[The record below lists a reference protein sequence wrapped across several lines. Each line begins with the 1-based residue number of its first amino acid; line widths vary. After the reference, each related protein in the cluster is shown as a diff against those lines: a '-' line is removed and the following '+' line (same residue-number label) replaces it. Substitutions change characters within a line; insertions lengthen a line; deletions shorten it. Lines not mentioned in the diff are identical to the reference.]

1 MIVDLPPSRIFAPPL
16 IWQAA
21 ADLLRWR
28 NAGGGLDRDK
38 AEGREMALPPGSL
51 RQRLH
56 LSLQSWTGRLRTR
69 SWFPHVPLALL
80 LVGGALKLLHI
91 DLGSDWQ
98 RYLALLMEGQFDA
111 RPGLLPPLL
120 IGLGQLAMAAG
131 LLMRSRVAWTMAVWL
146 VAAAIA
152 SLALGTHHSVP
163 TLIYFSCLLLA
174 LLAALSYFDRSS
186 LAASTLFALSSVM
199 MLVTYATLG
208 SYYLGAEFSPPIK
221 DLVTALYYAMIT
233 MTTVGYGDIV
243 PHTPESRLFA
253 VSVVVLGVAVFAT
266 SLTAVVSPMI
276 KRSLQRIVN
285 QKGRTMKRKDHY
297 VVIGNTSL
305 AINTWRE
312 LTKRG
317 QTVTR
322 LLREAPGESDQG
334 DVDMVV
340 GDSSD
345 IDVLRQA
352 GAHQAKAMLAMRD
365 DDAENAFTVLAV
377 KELGGGART
386 VAAVN
391 DARHLSRIKLVQPDV
406 IIAPQVLGGELTAM
420 LLTGEK
426 VTADFVL
433 ERVFQ

>member
-1 MIVDLPPSRIFAPPL
+1 MASEPLGQRIRPV
-16 IWQAA
+16 
-21 ADLLRWR
+21 LRRW
-28 NAGGGLDRDK
+28 AGI
-38 AEGREMALPPGSL
+38 L
-51 RQRLH
+51 RSH
-56 LSLQSWTGRLRTR
+56 G
-69 SWFPHVPLALL
+69 WFPHVPLALL
-80 LVGGALKLLHI
+80 VAGGALKLLHL
-91 DLGSDWQ
+91 DVGRDWQ
-98 RYLALLMEGQFDA
+98 RYLTLLMEGQFDQHA
-111 RPGLLPPLL
+111 AVLPPLL
-120 IGLGQLAMAAG
+120 IGLGQLAMSAG
-131 LLMRSRVAWTMAVWL
+131 LLMRSRLAWTMTVLMAI
-146 VAAAIA
+146 AAIV
-152 SLALGTHHSVP
+152 SLLVGRHHNVP
-163 TLIYFSCLLLA
+163 LVVYFSVVLLG
-174 LLAALSYFDRSS
+174 LLVGWQSFDRSS
-186 LAASTLFALSSVM
+186 LAASTLFAFTSVV
-199 MLVTYATLG
+199 MLVMYATLG

-266 SLTAVVSPMI
+266 SLTAVVAPMI
-276 KRSLQRIVN
+276 NRSLQRIVN

-312 LTKRG
+312 LVKRG
-317 QTVTR
+317 QAVTR
-322 LLREAPGESDQG
+322 LLRDAPEEGELA
-334 DVDMVV
+334 DVDIVV

-352 GAHQAKAMLAMRD
+352 GAHQAKAVLAMRD

-433 ERVFQ
+433 ERVFR

>member
-1 MIVDLPPSRIFAPPL
+1 
-16 IWQAA
+16 
-21 ADLLRWR
+21 
-28 NAGGGLDRDK
+28 
-38 AEGREMALPPGSL
+38 
-51 RQRLH
+51 
-56 LSLQSWTGRLRTR
+56 
-69 SWFPHVPLALL
+69 
-80 LVGGALKLLHI
+80 
-91 DLGSDWQ
+91 
-98 RYLALLMEGQFDA
+98 
-111 RPGLLPPLL
+111 
-120 IGLGQLAMAAG
+120 
-131 LLMRSRVAWTMAVWL
+131 
-146 VAAAIA
+146 
-152 SLALGTHHSVP
+152 
-163 TLIYFSCLLLA
+163 
-174 LLAALSYFDRSS
+174 
-186 LAASTLFALSSVM
+186 M
-199 MLVTYATLG
+199 MYATLG

-243 PHTPESRLFA
+243 PHTPEARLFA

-276 KRSLQRIVN
+276 NRSLQRIVN

-297 VVIGNTSL
+297 IVIGNSSL

-317 QTVTR
+317 QPVTR
-322 LLREAPGESDQG
+322 LLRDAPEEGELG
-334 DVDMVV
+334 DVDIVV

-352 GAHQAKAMLAMRD
+352 GAHEAKAVLAMRD

-377 KELGGGART
+377 KELGGSART

-433 ERVFQ
+433 QRVFQ

>member
-1 MIVDLPPSRIFAPPL
+1 MASESLVRHI
-16 IWQAA
+16 QAG
-21 ADLLRWR
+21 LHRWGGVLRKH
-28 NAGGGLDRDK
+28 G
-38 AEGREMALPPGSL
+38 
-51 RQRLH
+51 
-56 LSLQSWTGRLRTR
+56 
-69 SWFPHVPLALL
+69 WFPHVPLALL
-80 LVGGALKLLHI
+80 VAGGALKLLHL
-91 DLGSDWQ
+91 DVGRDWQ
-98 RYLALLMEGQFDA
+98 RYLALLMEGQFDQH
-111 RPGLLPPLL
+111 PGVLPPLL
-120 IGLGQLAMAAG
+120 IGLGQLTMSVG
-131 LLMRSRVAWTMAVWL
+131 LLMRSRLAWTMTVLMAM
-146 VAAAIA
+146 AAIV
-152 SLALGTHHSVP
+152 SLLVGLHHSVP
-163 TLIYFSCLLLA
+163 TLVYFSVVVLA
-174 LLAALSYFDRSS
+174 LLASWQAFDRSS
-186 LAASTLFALSSVM
+186 LAASTLFAFTSVV
-199 MLVTYATLG
+199 MLVMYATLG
-208 SYYLGAEFSPPIK
+208 SYYLGAAFTPPIK

-243 PHTPESRLFA
+243 PRTPESRLFA

-312 LTKRG
+312 LIKRG
-317 QTVTR
+317 QPVTR
-322 LLREAPGESDQG
+322 LLRDAPEEGELA
-334 DVDMVV
+334 DVDIVV

-352 GAHQAKAMLAMRD
+352 GAHQAKAVLAMRD

-377 KELGGGART
+377 KELGGSART

-433 ERVFQ
+433 ERVFR

>member
-1 MIVDLPPSRIFAPPL
+1 MASVPLRERFRLSLPQ
-16 IWQAA
+16 WAA
-21 ADLLRWR
+21 ALR
-28 NAGGGLDRDK
+28 K
-38 AEGREMALPPGSL
+38 HE
-51 RQRLH
+51 
-56 LSLQSWTGRLRTR
+56 
-69 SWFPHVPLALL
+69 WFPHVPLAIFLAA
-80 LVGGALKLLHI
+80 GALKMLHF
-91 DLGSDWQ
+91 DLGRNWQ
-98 RYLALLMEGQFDA
+98 QYLQLVMDGQFDQHPA
-111 RPGLLPPLL
+111 VLPPLL
-120 IGLGQLAMAAG
+120 IGLGQLTMSVG
-131 LLMRSRVAWTMAVWL
+131 LLMRSRLAWTMAL
-146 VAAAIA
+146 LLAVAALA
-152 SLALGTHHSVP
+152 SLLFGWHHSIPMVV
-163 TLIYFSCLLLA
+163 YFSLLLLA
-174 LLAALSYFDRSS
+174 LLASWQTFNRSS
-186 LAASTLFALSSVM
+186 LAASTLFAFTAVVM
-199 MLVTYATLG
+199 LMMYATLG

-243 PHTPESRLFA
+243 PHTPEARLFA

-276 KRSLQRIVN
+276 NRSLQRIVN

-297 VVIGNTSL
+297 IVIGNSSL

-317 QTVTR
+317 QPVTR
-322 LLREAPGESDQG
+322 LLRDAPEEGELA
-334 DVDMVV
+334 DVDIVV

-352 GAHQAKAMLAMRD
+352 GAHEAKAVLAMRD

-377 KELGGGART
+377 KELGGSART

-433 ERVFQ
+433 QRVFQ

>member
-1 MIVDLPPSRIFAPPL
+1 MESL
-16 IWQAA
+16 WQR
-21 ADLLRWR
+21 LRE
-28 NAGGGLDRDK
+28 A
-38 AEGREMALPPGSL
+38 
-51 RQRLH
+51 RQR
-56 LSLQSWTGRLRTR
+56 WAGVLRAHG
-69 SWFPHVPLALL
+69 WFPHVPLALL
-80 LVGGALKLLHI
+80 LAGGGLKMLHA
-91 DLGSDWQ
+91 DLGQDWQ
-98 RYLALLMEGQFDA
+98 RYLALVMEGQFDQHPA
-111 RPGLLPPLL
+111 LLPPLL
-120 IGLGQLAMAAG
+120 IGLGQLTMSVG
-131 LLMRSRVAWTMAVWL
+131 LLMRSRLAWTMASL
-146 VAAAIA
+146 LSIAALA
-152 SLALGTHHSVP
+152 SLLFGVHRNVPMAIYSALV
-163 TLIYFSCLLLA
+163 LLA
-174 LLAALSYFDRSS
+174 LLASWQTFDRSS
-186 LAASTLFALSSVM
+186 LAASTLFAFTSVVMLM
-199 MLVTYATLG
+199 MYATLG
-208 SYYLGAEFSPPIK
+208 SYYLGAQFSPPIT
-221 DLVTALYYAMIT
+221 DLVTAFYYATIT

-312 LTKRG
+312 LAKRG
-317 QTVTR
+317 QSVTR
-322 LLREAPGESDQG
+322 LLRDAPAEGELS
-334 DVDMVV
+334 DVDIVV

-352 GAHQAKAMLAMRD
+352 GAHEAKAVLAMRD
-365 DDAENAFTVLAV
+365 DDAENAFTVLAA
-377 KELGGGART
+377 KELGGTART

-433 ERVFQ
+433 QRVFQ

>member
-1 MIVDLPPSRIFAPPL
+1 
-16 IWQAA
+16 
-21 ADLLRWR
+21 
-28 NAGGGLDRDK
+28 
-38 AEGREMALPPGSL
+38 
-51 RQRLH
+51 
-56 LSLQSWTGRLRTR
+56 
-69 SWFPHVPLALL
+69 
-80 LVGGALKLLHI
+80 
-91 DLGSDWQ
+91 
-98 RYLALLMEGQFDA
+98 
-111 RPGLLPPLL
+111 LPPLL
-120 IGLGQLAMAAG
+120 IGLGQLVMSIG
-131 LLMRSRVAWTMAVWL
+131 LLMRSRLAWTMTVL
-146 VAAAIA
+146 MTAAAIVILLVGRHDNTA
-152 SLALGTHHSVP
+152 MAV
-163 TLIYFSCLLLA
+163 YFSLLLLA
-174 LLAALSYFDRSS
+174 LLASWGSFNRSS
-186 LAASTLFALSSVM
+186 LAASTLFAFTSMV
-199 MLVTYATLG
+199 MLVMYATLG

-276 KRSLQRIVN
+276 NRSLQRIVN

-312 LTKRG
+312 LVKRG
-317 QTVTR
+317 QPVTR
-322 LLREAPGESDQG
+322 LLRDAPEEGELA
-334 DVDMVV
+334 DVDIVV

-352 GAHQAKAMLAMRD
+352 GAHEAKAVLAMRD

-377 KELGGGART
+377 KELGGSART

-433 ERVFQ
+433 ERVFR

>member
-1 MIVDLPPSRIFAPPL
+1 M
-16 IWQAA
+16 
-21 ADLLRWR
+21 LLGSWRQRWR
-28 NAGGGLDRDK
+28 LGLKRW
-38 AEGREMALPPGSL
+38 EGA
-51 RQRLH
+51 
-56 LSLQSWTGRLRTR
+56 LRTHG
-69 SWFPHVPLALL
+69 WFPHVPLALL
-80 LVGGALKLLHI
+80 LAGGALKLLHI

-98 RYLALLMEGQFDA
+98 RYIRLIMDGQFDLH
-111 RPGLLPPLL
+111 PGVLPPLL
-120 IGLGQLAMAAG
+120 IGLGQVAMAAG
-131 LLMRSRVAWTMAVWL
+131 LLMRSRLAWSMAVL
-146 VAAAIA
+146 LSAAAVA
-152 SLALGTHHSVP
+152 SLIFGTHHSVVM
-163 TLIYFSCLLLA
+163 LIYFSLLLLA
-174 LLAALSYFDRSS
+174 LLIAWQSFDRSS
-186 LAASTLFALSSVM
+186 LAASTLFAVTSVV

-243 PHTPESRLFA
+243 PRTPESRLFA

-312 LTKRG
+312 LIKRG

-322 LLREAPGESDQG
+322 LLRETPEESDQG
-334 DVDMVV
+334 DVDIVV

-352 GAHQAKAMLAMRD
+352 GAHQAKAVLAMRE

-433 ERVFQ
+433 ERMFQ

>member
-1 MIVDLPPSRIFAPPL
+1 MASEPLGQRIQP
-16 IWQAA
+16 
-21 ADLLRWR
+21 
-28 NAGGGLDRDK
+28 
-38 AEGREMALPPGSL
+38 SL
-51 RQRLH
+51 RR
-56 LSLQSWTGRLRTR
+56 WANALRKHG
-69 SWFPHVPLALL
+69 WFPHVPLAV
-80 LVGGALKLLHI
+80 LVAGGALKLLHL
-91 DLGSDWQ
+91 DVGRDWQ
-98 RYLALLMEGQFDA
+98 RYLALVMEGQFDQHA
-111 RPGLLPPLL
+111 AVLPPLL
-120 IGLGQLAMAAG
+120 IGLGQLTMSAG
-131 LLMRSRVAWTMAVWL
+131 LLMRSRVGWTMTVL
-146 VAAAIA
+146 MTIAAIV
-152 SLALGTHHSVP
+152 SLVLGRHQSTP
-163 TLIYFSCLLLA
+163 TLIYFSLLLLA
-174 LLAALSYFDRSS
+174 LLISWRAFDRSS
-186 LAASTLFALSSVM
+186 LAASTLFAFTSVV
-199 MLVTYATLG
+199 MLVMYATLG

-266 SLTAVVSPMI
+266 SLTAVVTPMI
-276 KRSLQRIVN
+276 NRSLQRIVN
-285 QKGRTMKRKDHY
+285 QKGRIMKRKDHY

-312 LTKRG
+312 LVKRG
-317 QTVTR
+317 QSVTR
-322 LLREAPGESDQG
+322 LLRDAPEEGELTE
-334 DVDMVV
+334 VDIVV

-345 IDVLRQA
+345 VDVLRQA
-352 GAHQAKAMLAMRD
+352 GAHEAKAVLAMRD

-377 KELGGGART
+377 KELAGTART

-433 ERVFQ
+433 ERVFR

>member
-1 MIVDLPPSRIFAPPL
+1 M
-16 IWQAA
+16 
-21 ADLLRWR
+21 
-28 NAGGGLDRDK
+28 
-38 AEGREMALPPGSL
+38 REA
-51 RQRLH
+51 RQR
-56 LSLQSWTGRLRTR
+56 WAGVLRAHG
-69 SWFPHVPLALL
+69 WFPHVPLALL
-80 LVGGALKLLHI
+80 LAGGGLKMLHA
-91 DLGSDWQ
+91 DLGQDWQ
-98 RYLALLMEGQFDA
+98 RYLALVMEGQFDQHPA
-111 RPGLLPPLL
+111 LLPPLL
-120 IGLGQLAMAAG
+120 IGLGQLTMSVG
-131 LLMRSRVAWTMAVWL
+131 LLMRSRLAWTMASL
-146 VAAAIA
+146 LSIAALA
-152 SLALGTHHSVP
+152 SLLFGVHRNVPMAIYSALV
-163 TLIYFSCLLLA
+163 LLA
-174 LLAALSYFDRSS
+174 LLASWQTFDRSS
-186 LAASTLFALSSVM
+186 LAASTLFAFTSVVMLM
-199 MLVTYATLG
+199 MYATLG
-208 SYYLGAEFSPPIK
+208 SYYLGAQFSPPIT
-221 DLVTALYYAMIT
+221 DLVTAFYYATIT

-312 LTKRG
+312 LAKRG
-317 QTVTR
+317 QSVTR
-322 LLREAPGESDQG
+322 LLRDAPAEGELS
-334 DVDMVV
+334 DVDIVV

-352 GAHQAKAMLAMRD
+352 GAHEAKAVLAMRD
-365 DDAENAFTVLAV
+365 DDAENAFTVLAA
-377 KELGGGART
+377 KELGGTART

-433 ERVFQ
+433 QRVFQ

>member
-1 MIVDLPPSRIFAPPL
+1 
-16 IWQAA
+16 
-21 ADLLRWR
+21 
-28 NAGGGLDRDK
+28 
-38 AEGREMALPPGSL
+38 MALESL
-51 RQRLH
+51 WQRLREARQR
-56 LSLQSWTGRLRTR
+56 WAGVLRAHG
-69 SWFPHVPLALL
+69 WFPHVPLALL
-80 LVGGALKLLHI
+80 LAGGGLKMLHA
-91 DLGSDWQ
+91 DLGQDWQ
-98 RYLALLMEGQFDA
+98 RYLALVMEGQFDQHPA
-111 RPGLLPPLL
+111 LLPPLL
-120 IGLGQLAMAAG
+120 IGLGQLTMSVG
-131 LLMRSRVAWTMAVWL
+131 LLMRSRLAWTMASL
-146 VAAAIA
+146 LSIAALA
-152 SLALGTHHSVP
+152 SLLFGVHRNVPMAIYSALV
-163 TLIYFSCLLLA
+163 LLA
-174 LLAALSYFDRSS
+174 LLASWQTFDRSS
-186 LAASTLFALSSVM
+186 LAASTLFAFTSVVMLM
-199 MLVTYATLG
+199 MYATLG
-208 SYYLGAEFSPPIK
+208 SYYLGAQFSPPIT
-221 DLVTALYYAMIT
+221 DLVTAFYYATIT

-312 LTKRG
+312 LAKRG
-317 QTVTR
+317 QSVTR
-322 LLREAPGESDQG
+322 LLRDAPAEGELS
-334 DVDMVV
+334 DVDIVV

-352 GAHQAKAMLAMRD
+352 GAHEAKAVLAMRD
-365 DDAENAFTVLAV
+365 DDAENAFTVLAA
-377 KELGGGART
+377 KELGGTART

-433 ERVFQ
+433 QRVFQ

>member
-1 MIVDLPPSRIFAPPL
+1 MASEPLGQRIR
-16 IWQAA
+16 I
-21 ADLLRWR
+21 
-28 NAGGGLDRDK
+28 G
-38 AEGREMALPPGSL
+38 L
-51 RQRLH
+51 RQWGVVLH
-56 LSLQSWTGRLRTR
+56 KHG
-69 SWFPHVPLALL
+69 WFPHVPLALL
-80 LVGGALKLLHI
+80 VAGGALKLLHL
-91 DLGSDWQ
+91 DVGRDWQ
-98 RYLALLMEGQFDA
+98 RYLALVMEGQFDQHA
-111 RPGLLPPLL
+111 AVLPPLL
-120 IGLGQLAMAAG
+120 IGLGQLVMSIG
-131 LLMRSRVAWTMAVWL
+131 LLMRSRLAWTMTVL
-146 VAAAIA
+146 MTAAAIVILLVGRHDNTA
-152 SLALGTHHSVP
+152 MAV
-163 TLIYFSCLLLA
+163 YFSLLLLA
-174 LLAALSYFDRSS
+174 LLASWGSFNRSS
-186 LAASTLFALSSVM
+186 LAASTLFAFTSMV
-199 MLVTYATLG
+199 MLVMYATLG

-276 KRSLQRIVN
+276 NRSLQRIVN

-312 LTKRG
+312 LVKRG
-317 QTVTR
+317 QPVTR
-322 LLREAPGESDQG
+322 LLRDAPEEGELA
-334 DVDMVV
+334 DVDIVV

-352 GAHQAKAMLAMRD
+352 GAHEAKAVLAMRD

-377 KELGGGART
+377 KELGGSART

-433 ERVFQ
+433 ERVFR